1 MRLVIEKRI
10 KKDKDTY
17 IAFLDFEKAFD
28 KVEWSKLFSMFKAA
42 GMNFKD
48 RRVIWRDKVAVV
60 RCGKYEKKARVEKV
74 VRQKCTLS
82 PTLKEILKKKR

>member
-28 KVEWSKLFSMFKAA
+28 KVEWSKLFPMLKAA

-48 RRVIWRDKVAVV
+48 RRVIWNLYRDGVAVV
-60 RCGKYEKKARVEKV
+60 RCDKYEGKARVRGQV
-74 VRQKCTLS
+74 GQGCML
-82 PTLKEILKKKR
+82 

>member
-1 MRLVIEKRI
+1 M
-10 KKDKDTY
+10 
-17 IAFLDFEKAFD
+17 DFEKAFD
-28 KVEWSKLFSMFKAA
+28 KVEWSKVFAMLKAA

-48 RRVIWRDKVAVV
+48 RRVIWRLYRDEVAVV